1 MPINCSSKTTLIM
14 SRPRNVIQTCAE
26 IRNHSRLLFFSILTL
41 SATVLPAPSLSQ
53 TGLATDRA
61 ADSQSASD
69 PSTDASSDSKQASAA
84 IDVAENFALAQ
95 PFAARFDIQLDG
107 KPMGYGEMTL
117 QRLPD
122 IDGRD
127 DLQQFEVL
135 FTSKATSGIAKLARF
150 RGREETSFVVQD
162 NRVYP
167 LLYAQNESMLFSK
180 DVWQASFN
188 WRDNKLSVSSK
199 DGNWDQAMQ
208 EQTVDSLSIYLLLA
222 SQAVRTVDSFALSL
236 LKEDKIAAYQW
247 QLLPNATVSN
257 QCGEF
262 DTVVY
267 QGNWPGTDKTIWT
280 WHAPALHWLPVR
292 IRKNRDEDS
301 YFQIDLNAIA
311 WDKDTQRNC
320 GQLQP
325 AQQDQ

>member
-1 MPINCSSKTTLIM
+1 MPINHSSKTHLVM
-14 SRPRNVIQTCAE
+14 SRPRNVMQKRAE
-26 IRNHSRLLFFSILTL
+26 IRNHSRLRFFIILIL
-41 SATVLPAPSLSQ
+41 SATALPAPCLSQ
-53 TGLATDRA
+53 TGLATDHA

-69 PSTDASSDSKQASAA
+69 ASTEASSASKQASAA

-135 FTSKATSGIAKLARF
+135 FISKATSGIARLARF

-162 NRVYP
+162 NHVFP

-188 WRDNKLSVSSK
+188 WQDDMLSVSSK

-208 EQTVDSLSIYLLLA
+208 VQTVDSLSIYLLLA
-222 SQAVRTVDSFALSL
+222 SQAVRTVDSFELSL

-247 QLLPNATVSN
+247 QRLPNATVSN

-280 WHAPALHWLPVR
+280 WHAPKLHWLPVR

-301 YFQIDLNAIA
+301 YFQIDLSAIA
-311 WDKDTQRNC
+311 WDEDTQRNC
-320 GQLQP
+320 GKLQQ